1 MLRELRIRALGV
13 IEDAVVEFG
22 PGLNVVTGETGAG
35 KTMVVQGLGLLFG
48 ARADP
53 GLVRA
58 GADAASVDGLIEAPA
73 GHPALDRAEAAGADI
88 ADGLI
93 LARIVGSHGR
103 SRAVA
108 GGRTVP
114 AGVLAELAE
123 DLVVVHGQSDQWRLR
138 STEEQRGLLDAF
150 GGDALAGP
158 LAAYRATFT
167 AWRTAAGECTRL
179 ETLSRAKAADLAAL
193 RAGVER
199 IETVDPLPGEDL
211 ALRIEDERLG
221 NAEALRGAALA
232 ATTAITGD
240 ESGGQPGAL
249 DLIAAA
255 RAALAPE
262 ETHDPDLADLLS
274 RLAEIAAQ
282 LSDLG
287 SDLARYAGGIDLD
300 GERLAAVQQRRAE
313 LRAITR
319 DFGGD
324 VAATLAWLAEAS
336 ARLHE
341 VDTAADQLV
350 LARDEEQRLRERL
363 AGEAGAL
370 SDARTDA
377 AAALSAAVTAEL
389 AHLAM
394 GAAAVTVTVGAT
406 PDPDGLL
413 RPPGP
418 HRQPDDEPVRVSASG
433 CDDVEF
439 RFRSTPDV
447 PWRPLTRSASGGEL
461 SRVMLA
467 IEVALGARVATVPTY
482 VFDEVDAGVG
492 GKAALDVGARLA
504 RLAATAQ
511 VIVVTH
517 LPQVAAFADRH
528 LVVTKERAGQVT
540 ASGIRVLAG
549 NEIDAELARMMAGA
563 DTAAARKHAAELR
576 RRAGSISRGG

>member
-1 MLRELRIRALGV
+1 MLRELRIRSLGV

-58 GADAASVDGLIEAPA
+58 GADAASVDGVIDAAA
-73 GHPALDRAEAAGADI
+73 GHPALARAEAAGADT

-93 LARIVGSHGR
+93 LARIVGAQGR

-138 STEEQRGLLDAF
+138 SAEEQRGLLDAF
-150 GGDALAGP
+150 AGEEVTCP
-158 LAAYRATFT
+158 LARFQESHS
-167 AWRTAAGECTRL
+167 AWRAAVAACHHL
-179 ETLSRAKAADLAAL
+179 EELARAKAADLAAL

-199 IETVDPLPGEDL
+199 IEKIDPKPGEDL
-211 ALRIEDERLG
+211 ALRAENERLAH
-221 NAEALRGAALA
+221 AEGLRSAALA
-232 ATTAITGD
+232 AAWALTGD
-240 ESGGQPGAL
+240 DAGDQPCAA

-255 RAALAPE
+255 RAALTPE
-262 ETHDPDLADLLS
+262 EQHDHALTELLE
-274 RLAEIAAQ
+274 RLAEVAGQ
-282 LSDLG
+282 VSELG
-287 SDLARYAGGIDLD
+287 SDLVRYAGGIDLD
-300 GERLAAVQQRRAE
+300 GERLAAVQERRAQ
-313 LRAITR
+313 LRSITR

-324 VAATLAWLAEAS
+324 VSASLEWLATAS
-336 ARLHE
+336 ARLLE

-350 LARDEEQRLRERL
+350 LAREEERALREQV
-363 AGEAGAL
+363 AGHASEL
-370 SDARTDA
+370 SRARVAA
-377 AAALSAAVTAEL
+377 AAALGDAVTAEL
-389 AHLAM
+389 THLAM
-394 GAAAVTVTVGAT
+394 GAATVTVSVTST

-413 RPPGP
+413 RPG
-418 HRQPDDEPVRVSASG
+418 DTAPVRVTASG

-439 RFRSTPDV
+439 GFRSAPDL
-447 PWRPLTRSASGGEL
+447 PQRPITRSASGGEL

-467 IEVALGARVATVPTY
+467 VEVALGARVAAVPTY

-492 GKAALDVGARLA
+492 GKAAIDVGARLA
-504 RLAATAQ
+504 RLADAAQ

-528 LVVTKERAGQVT
+528 LVVTKESSGQVT
-540 ASGIRVLAG
+540 ASGIRALRS

-563 DTAAARKHAAELR
+563 DTPAARKHAAELR
-576 RRAGSISRGG
+576 RRAASISGRG